1 MDCPTCQH
9 EILPPWRYCARC
21 GASLHGGGA
30 SDSEH
35 HVTVVVSDLQ
45 GSTALAESLDPEL
58 LRYVL
63 DQYFDELGT
72 ILESHGG
79 RIEKRIGDAMVT
91 VFGLPVARPDD
102 ALRAVQAV
110 AECQATLASL
120 NDRLQRAWGVRLTN
134 RTGVSTGPI
143 VFAEAGGGHR
153 VLAGAA
159 LELASRL
166 EPVAPPLEALLS
178 ELTVVEIG
186 EAVQTDPLGAVTLKT
201 GAEVVAARLISVEGT
216 GEAPDRATDQAG
228 ADRCGSCE
236 EPIDLAADP
245 PWNWCPRC
253 ATPVMTSAAKQASR
267 RTLTIV
273 FADLHP
279 APESAGDADAR
290 RGAMVRAFEELRGVL
305 EHHGA
310 TVEKFIGDAVMAVFG
325 LAQRREDDALRAIR
339 AALEMQASVDRI
351 NPVLEAELAVHL
363 ELRIGVNTGPVIAGD
378 PRLGQ
383 RLVTGDA
390 VNVAARLEQTAGL
403 GQVVIGGLTRR
414 LVGDAATLVELEP
427 LTLKG
432 KAEPVPAFRV
442 DGVSSGQVA
451 HARLELP
458 MVGRDAE
465 LALLVEG
472 FEASVRDVSCVRV
485 RVRGDTGIG
494 KSRLVYELID
504 RLPATSRVLRGGCL
518 SYGEGITFWPVVELI
533 QAASGMTPGDAAE
546 VARPAVAQLVAEPG
560 AAERLWSL
568 AGLTDRQYP
577 IAELFWA
584 VRVMFEHLAR
594 DRPLVVIVDGLH
606 WAEPTLVELLDD
618 VSRNLREAPVYLIT
632 MERPSEA
639 DTGASD
645 EGGAAEATVAPMDA
659 TTADVGVVQLEPL
672 DDAAADQVVA
682 AALGHA
688 ALPAQLVER
697 VKRAAAGN
705 PLFIEQFL
713 TMLIDDG
720 MLVARDGA
728 WIVTA
733 DLERVNVPPTIEAVL
748 AARVD
753 LLEEERARH
762 PRAGVGDRPRIL
774 EPGRPGPAGGAAR
787 HRRCAGRA
795 HPAAAR
801 RPRSRSRRPRRLPVP
816 QPVAARR
823 RLRRAAQAHAFGA
836 PPAVRRVARD
846 VLGWGR
852 PRHRGPGD
860 PRVPPRAGLSVAGR
874 TRRGR

>member
-1 MDCPTCQH
+1 MNCPSCQNDV
-9 EILPPWRYCARC
+9 LPPWRYCTRC

-30 SDSEH
+30 SESEAR

-45 GSTALAESLDPEL
+45 GSTALAERLDPES

-63 DQYFDELGT
+63 DQYFDELGS

-91 VFGLPVARPDD
+91 VFGLPTARHDD

-120 NDRLQRAWGVRLTN
+120 NDRLERTWGVRLTN

-153 VLAGAA
+153 VLAGSA

-178 ELTVVEIG
+178 ESTVLEVG
-186 EAVQTDPLGAVTLKT
+186 AAATTDPLAPVTLKNGT
-201 GAEVVAARLISVEGT
+201 EVSAARLISVEGGSEGT
-216 GEAPDRATDQAG
+216 ERSPDLAV
-228 ADRCGSCE
+228 DRCASCE
-236 EPIDLAADP
+236 EPIDLGAVP
-245 PWNWCPRC
+245 PWNWCPSC
-253 ATPVMTSAAKQASR
+253 ATPIMTSAAKQASR

-279 APESAGDADAR
+279 AADSTGDADASR
-290 RGAMVRAFEELRGVL
+290 QAMVRAFDELRGVL

-325 LAQRREDDALRAIR
+325 LAQRREDDALRAVR
-339 AALEMQASVDRI
+339 AALEMQETLDRI
-351 NPVLEAELAVHL
+351 NPVLEHELAIRL

-390 VNVAARLEQTAGL
+390 VNVAARLEQTAHL
-403 GQVVIGGLTRR
+403 GKVVIGDLTRR
-414 LVGDAATLVELEP
+414 LVGDAATLLELEP

-442 DGVSSGQVA
+442 ERVSSGPVA

-458 MVGRDAE
+458 LVGRDAE
-465 LALLVEG
+465 LRRLMDG
-472 FEASVRDVSCVRV
+472 FDVVVDERRCRRL

-504 RLPATSRVLRGGCL
+504 RLPGQPRVLRGGCL

-533 QAASGMTPGDAAE
+533 QDASGITSGDAAD
-546 VARPAVAQLVAEPG
+546 VARPAVAGLVTEPG

-584 VRVMFEHLAR
+584 VRTMLGQLAR
-594 DRPLVVIVDGLH
+594 ERPLVVVIDGLH
-606 WAEPTLVELLDD
+606 WAEPTLLELLDD
-618 VSRNLREAPVYLIT
+618 LTRNLRDAPVYLVT
-632 MERPSEA
+632 MERRRRP
-639 DTGASD
+639 TRVLGRP
-645 EGGAAEATVAPMDA
+645 GGF
-659 TTADVGVVQLEPL
+659 
-672 DDAAADQVVA
+672 
-682 AALGHA
+682 GH
-688 ALPAQLVER
+688 PGPGGR
-697 VKRAAAGN
+697 GRSRA
-705 PLFIEQFL
+705 
-713 TMLIDDG
+713 
-720 MLVARDGA
+720 
-728 WIVTA
+728 
-733 DLERVNVPPTIEAVL
+733 
-748 AARVD
+748 
-753 LLEEERARH
+753 
-762 PRAGVGDRPRIL
+762 PRAG
-774 EPGRPGPAGGAAR
+774 
-787 HRRCAGRA
+787 
-795 HPAAAR
+795 AAR
-801 RPRSRSRRPRRLPVP
+801 RPGRR
-816 QPVAARR
+816 
-823 RLRRAAQAHAFGA
+823 
-836 PPAVRRVARD
+836 
-846 VLGWGR
+846 
-852 PRHRGPGD
+852 
-860 PRVPPRAGLSVAGR
+860 
-874 TRRGR
+874 